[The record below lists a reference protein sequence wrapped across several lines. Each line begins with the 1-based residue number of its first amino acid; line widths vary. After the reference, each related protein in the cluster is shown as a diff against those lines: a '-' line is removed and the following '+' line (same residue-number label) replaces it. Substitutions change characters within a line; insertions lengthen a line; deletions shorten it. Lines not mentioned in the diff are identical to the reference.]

1 MSNPR
6 RRAML
11 SKIQEWHERDE
22 HAKILEE
29 IDKIPREFWDYDLAC
44 IYARALNNTEQYEE
58 ALNLLMDVRHLGRND
73 TLWNFRTGYSLYFL
87 GREEEAS
94 GYIQKAIDLG
104 DDNDDARK
112 LLEVCLAEAAQRK
125 AVGADSHPVLY
136 SEEELDVLGRHIEK
150 YFGPYKNVLHE
161 IASPD
166 IHVDIAIIEPTP
178 ERNYY
183 ILVTMGM
190 GARKMD
196 VPEEVKK
203 YRLER
208 AEIMV
213 CLPPYWKLDNFED
226 EKWYWPLRWLKVLA
240 RLPGEENT
248 WLGWGH
254 TIPNGS
260 PFADNTR
267 LSAIMLIYPGAFGK
281 KSFECKLSR
290 SEKITFY
297 QIVPLYDEELE
308 YKLQNNA
315 EVLLDLMDDEALEYI
330 KPARKAVIKLKNN

>member
-1 MSNPR
+1 MSNPK

-22 HAKILEE
+22 HEKILEE

-44 IYARALNNTEQYEE
+44 IYARALNNTEQYED
-58 ALNLLMDVRHLGRND
+58 ALNLLMEVKHLGRND

-87 GREEEAS
+87 GMEEEAS
-94 GYIQKAIDLG
+94 EYIQKAIDLG
-104 DDNDDARK
+104 DDNDDVRK
-112 LLEVCLAEAAQRK
+112 LLEACLAEADQK
-125 AVGADSHPVLY
+125 KKMDYNPVLY
-136 SEEELDVLGRHIEK
+136 SEDELDALGRHIEK
-150 YFGPYKNVLHE
+150 YFGSYKNVLHE

-183 ILVTMGM
+183 VLVTMGM

-196 VPEEVKK
+196 VPSDVKK

-213 CLPPYWKLDNFED
+213 CLPPDWKLGDFEN
-226 EKWYWPLRWLKVLA
+226 EEWYWPLRWLKILA

-260 PFADNTR
+260 PFAGNTL
-267 LSAIMLIYPGAFGK
+267 LSAMMLIYPGAFGK
-281 KSFECKLSR
+281 KSFECKLGR
-290 SEKITFY
+290 SGKINFY
-297 QIVPLYDEELE
+297 QVVPLYDEELE
-308 YKLQNNA
+308 YKLRHNA
-315 EVLLDLMDDEALEYI
+315 EALLDLMDDDALEYV
-330 KPARKAVIKLKNN
+330 KPARKNTVKSPKNN